1 VKIRDDTARATVL
14 NVLLDERLRGCHVSL
29 AATTRADALGLP
41 NRRGSSPLSDRAA
54 WSGRYRISHPST
66 LMTLLALHTRTHG
79 SLRSRRAFSLIEM
92 MVVLVIA
99 GITMAIAMP
108 KFAGMRDRMS
118 VRSAKQQF
126 SSYLATARAA
136 AIRQSQL
143 GHFHANNNTIWSNV
157 NQPDGTN
164 INVSRGVSL
173 MNARGVAVTLG
184 GSAPSND
191 SIIFDS
197 RGMSTNISAGRTY
210 VFTRNGVKD
219 SICVS
224 RLGLIARKCGQ

>member
-1 VKIRDDTARATVL
+1 
-14 NVLLDERLRGCHVSL
+14 
-29 AATTRADALGLP
+29 
-41 NRRGSSPLSDRAA
+41 
-54 WSGRYRISHPST
+54 
-66 LMTLLALHTRTHG
+66 
-79 SLRSRRAFSLIEM
+79 

-136 AIRQSQL
+136 AIRQSQS
-143 GHFHANNNTIWSNV
+143 GQFHANSNSIWSNV

-184 GSAPSND
+184 GSAPNQD
-191 SIIFDS
+191 SIVFDS
-197 RGMSTNISAGRTY
+197 RGMSTNIATGRTY

-224 RLGLIARKCGQ
+224 RLGLIARTCGQ

>member
-1 VKIRDDTARATVL
+1 MTSFALYAR
-14 NVLLDERLRGCHVSL
+14 
-29 AATTRADALGLP
+29 P
-41 NRRGSSPLSDRAA
+41 RGSSP
-54 WSGRYRISHPST
+54 
-66 LMTLLALHTRTHG
+66 
-79 SLRSRRAFSLIEM
+79 SRRGFSLIEM
-92 MVVLVIA
+92 LVVLVIA

-143 GHFHANNNTIWSNV
+143 GHFHANSNTIWSNV
-157 NQPDGTN
+157 NQPDGTS
-164 INVSRGVSL
+164 INVSKGVSL

-184 GSAPSND
+184 GSAPSQD

-224 RLGLIARKCGQ
+224 KLGLIARKCGQ

>member
-1 VKIRDDTARATVL
+1 
-14 NVLLDERLRGCHVSL
+14 
-29 AATTRADALGLP
+29 
-41 NRRGSSPLSDRAA
+41 
-54 WSGRYRISHPST
+54 
-66 LMTLLALHTRTHG
+66 
-79 SLRSRRAFSLIEM
+79 
-92 MVVLVIA
+92 
-99 GITMAIAMP
+99 
-108 KFAGMRDRMS
+108 MRDRMS

-136 AIRQSQL
+136 AIRQSQY

-164 INVSRGVSL
+164 MNVSKSISL
-173 MNARGVAVTLG
+173 MNARGVAITLG

-191 SIIFDS
+191 SIVFDS
-197 RGMSTNISAGRTY
+197 RGMSATGAARTY

>member
-1 VKIRDDTARATVL
+1 ML
-14 NVLLDERLRGCHVSL
+14 F
-29 AATTRADALGLP
+29 TRAHAEA
-41 NRRGSSPLSDRAA
+41 RR
-54 WSGRYRISHPST
+54 
-66 LMTLLALHTRTHG
+66 LAE
-79 SLRSRRAFSLIEM
+79 AFSLIEM
-92 MVVLVIA
+92 LVVLVIA

-143 GHFHANNNTIWSNV
+143 GHFHANSNTIWSNV
-157 NQPDGTN
+157 NQPDGTS
-164 INVSRGVSL
+164 INVSKGVSL

-184 GSAPSND
+184 GSAPSQD

-210 VFTRNGVKD
+210 VFTRNSIKD

>member
-1 VKIRDDTARATVL
+1 MTSLALYARA
-14 NVLLDERLRGCHVSL
+14 
-29 AATTRADALGLP
+29 
-41 NRRGSSPLSDRAA
+41 RGSSQ
-54 WSGRYRISHPST
+54 
-66 LMTLLALHTRTHG
+66 
-79 SLRSRRAFSLIEM
+79 SRRGFTLIET

-143 GHFHANNNTIWSNV
+143 GHFHANSNTIWSNV
-157 NQPDGTN
+157 NQPDGTS
-164 INVSRGVSL
+164 INVSKSVSL

-184 GSAPSND
+184 GSAPSQRLD
-191 SIIFDS
+191 HLRFA
-197 RGMSTNISAGRTY
+197 RHEHQHPYAAGRTY
-210 VFTRNGVKD
+210 VFTRNGFKD

-224 RLGLIARKCGQ
+224 RLGLIARTCGQ